1 MSLFDILGPVMV
13 GPSSSPTAGAVRMG
27 LVGRQL
33 LGGTPATAHI
43 VLHGSFA
50 ATGTGHGTDRALIA
64 GLLGMEPDDG
74 RIPMSF
80 ALARDAGMEFT
91 FERRELRNAH
101 PNTALLSLTAPDG
114 SHVSL
119 QCASTGGGRILVTA
133 LDGAEVSFSG
143 EHNTLIIRNEDRP
156 GMVSLVSSLLAD
168 AGVNI
173 ATLQL
178 CRDKRGGSAAMVIE
192 VDQSLSAA
200 LLDMLGRQDGVSRA
214 TYIHVKK

>member
-13 GPSSSPTAGAVRMG
+13 GPSSSHTAGAVRMG

-64 GLLGMEPDDG
+64 GLLGMEPDDE
-74 RIPMSF
+74 RIPTSF

>member
-13 GPSSSPTAGAVRMG
+13 GPSSSHTAGAVRMG

-33 LGGTPATAHI
+33 LGGTPSTAHI

-64 GLLGMEPDDG
+64 GLLGMEPDDE

-143 EHNTLIIRNEDRP
+143 EHNTLSIRNEDRP

-200 LLDMLGRQDGVSRA
+200 LLDVLGRQDGVSRA

>member
-13 GPSSSPTAGAVRMG
+13 GPSSSHTAGAVRMG

-64 GLLGMEPDDG
+64 GLLGMEPDDE
-74 RIPMSF
+74 RIPTSF

-200 LLDMLGRQDGVSRA
+200 LLDVLGRQDGVSRA

>member
-13 GPSSSPTAGAVRMG
+13 GPSSSHTAGAVRMG

-64 GLLGMEPDDG
+64 GLLGMEPDDE

-133 LDGAEVSFSG
+133 LDGVEVSFSG

>member
-13 GPSSSPTAGAVRMG
+13 GPSSSHTAGAVRMG

-64 GLLGMEPDDG
+64 GLLGMEPDDE

-156 GMVSLVSSLLAD
+156 GMVSLVSSLLAE

-192 VDQSLSAA
+192 VDQSLSCA
-200 LLDMLGRQDGVSRA
+200 LLDTLGRQDGVSRA

>member
-13 GPSSSPTAGAVRMG
+13 GPSSSHTAGAVRMG

-64 GLLGMEPDDG
+64 GLLGMEPDDE

>member
-13 GPSSSPTAGAVRMG
+13 GPSSSHTAGAVRMG

-64 GLLGMEPDDG
+64 GLLGMEPDDE

-80 ALARDAGMEFT
+80 ALAREAGMEFT

-156 GMVSLVSSLLAD
+156 GMVSLVSSLLAE

-200 LLDMLGRQDGVSRA
+200 LLDTLGRQDGVSRA

>member
-13 GPSSSPTAGAVRMG
+13 GPSSSHTAGAVRMG

-64 GLLGMEPDDG
+64 GLLGMEPDDE

-133 LDGAEVSFSG
+133 LDGVEVSFSG

-214 TYIHVKK
+214 TYIYVKK

>member
-13 GPSSSPTAGAVRMG
+13 GPSSSHTAGAVRMG

-64 GLLGMEPDDG
+64 GLLGKEPDDE

>member
-13 GPSSSPTAGAVRMG
+13 GPSSSHTAGAVRMG

-64 GLLGMEPDDG
+64 GLLGMEPDDE
-74 RIPMSF
+74 RIPTSF

-133 LDGAEVSFSG
+133 LDGAEVSFIG

>member
-13 GPSSSPTAGAVRMG
+13 GPSSSHTAGAVRMG

-33 LGGTPATAHI
+33 LGGTPSTAHI

-64 GLLGMEPDDG
+64 GLLGMEPDDE

-119 QCASTGGGRILVTA
+119 QRASTGGGRILVTA

-200 LLDMLGRQDGVSRA
+200 LLDVLGRQDGVSRA

>member
-13 GPSSSPTAGAVRMG
+13 GPSSSHTAGAVRMG

-64 GLLGMEPDDG
+64 GLLGMEPDDE

-119 QCASTGGGRILVTA
+119 QCASTGGGRIMVTA

-214 TYIHVKK
+214 TYIYVKK

>member
-13 GPSSSPTAGAVRMG
+13 GPSSSHTAGAVRMG

-64 GLLGMEPDDG
+64 GLLGMEPDDE

-192 VDQSLSAA
+192 VDQSLTAA
-200 LLDMLGRQDGVSRA
+200 LLDTLGRQDGVSRA

>member
-13 GPSSSPTAGAVRMG
+13 GPSSSHTAGAVRMG

-33 LGGTPATAHI
+33 LGGPPSTAHI

-64 GLLGMEPDDG
+64 GLLGMEPDDE

-200 LLDMLGRQDGVSRA
+200 LLDVLGRQDGVSRA

>member
-13 GPSSSPTAGAVRMG
+13 GPSSSHTAGAVRMG

-143 EHNTLIIRNEDRP
+143 
-156 GMVSLVSSLLAD
+156 
-168 AGVNI
+168 
-173 ATLQL
+173 
-178 CRDKRGGSAAMVIE
+178 
-192 VDQSLSAA
+192 
-200 LLDMLGRQDGVSRA
+200 
-214 TYIHVKK
+214 

>member
-1 MSLFDILGPVMV
+1 M
-13 GPSSSPTAGAVRMG
+13 
-27 LVGRQL
+27 
-33 LGGTPATAHI
+33 
-43 VLHGSFA
+43 
-50 ATGTGHGTDRALIA
+50 
-64 GLLGMEPDDG
+64 
-74 RIPMSF
+74 
-80 ALARDAGMEFT
+80 
-91 FERRELRNAH
+91 
-101 PNTALLSLTAPDG
+101 
-114 SHVSL
+114 
-119 QCASTGGGRILVTA
+119 TA

-214 TYIHVKK
+214 TYIYVKK

>member
-13 GPSSSPTAGAVRMG
+13 GPSSSHTAGAVRMG

-33 LGGTPATAHI
+33 LGGTPSTAHI

-200 LLDMLGRQDGVSRA
+200 LLDVLGRQDGVSRA

>member
-1 MSLFDILGPVMV
+1 MSLFDVLGPVMV
-13 GPSSSPTAGAVRMG
+13 GPSSSHTAGAVRMG

>member
-13 GPSSSPTAGAVRMG
+13 GPSSSHTAGAVRMG

-119 QCASTGGGRILVTA
+119 QCASTGGGRTLVTA

>member
-13 GPSSSPTAGAVRMG
+13 GPSSSHTAGAVRMG

-64 GLLGMEPDDG
+64 GLLGMEPDDE

-143 EHNTLIIRNEDRP
+143 EHNTLIIHNEDRP

>member
-13 GPSSSPTAGAVRMG
+13 GPSSSHTAGAVRMG

-214 TYIHVKK
+214 TYIYVKK

>member
-1 MSLFDILGPVMV
+1 MSLFYILGPVMV
-13 GPSSSPTAGAVRMG
+13 GPSSSHTAGAVRMG

-33 LGGTPATAHI
+33 LGGPPATAHI

-64 GLLGMEPDDG
+64 GLLGMEPDDE

-214 TYIHVKK
+214 TYIYVKK

>member
-13 GPSSSPTAGAVRMG
+13 GPSSSHTAGAVRMG

-64 GLLGMEPDDG
+64 GLLGMEPDDE

-200 LLDMLGRQDGVSRA
+200 LLDVLGRQDGVSRA

>member
-13 GPSSSPTAGAVRMG
+13 GPSSSHTAGAVRMG

-200 LLDMLGRQDGVSRA
+200 LLDVLGRQDGVSRA

>member
-13 GPSSSPTAGAVRMG
+13 GPSSSHTAGAVRMG

-33 LGGTPATAHI
+33 LGGTPATAPI

-64 GLLGMEPDDG
+64 GLLGMEPDDE
-74 RIPMSF
+74 RIPTSF

-200 LLDMLGRQDGVSRA
+200 LLDVLGRQDGVSRA

>member
-13 GPSSSPTAGAVRMG
+13 GPSSSHTAGAVRMG

-64 GLLGMEPDDG
+64 GLLGMEPDDE
-74 RIPMSF
+74 RIPTSF

-91 FERRELRNAH
+91 FERREMRNAH

-200 LLDMLGRQDGVSRA
+200 LLDVLGRQDGVSRA

>member
-13 GPSSSPTAGAVRMG
+13 GPSSSHTAGAVRMG

-33 LGGTPATAHI
+33 LGGTPSTAHI

-64 GLLGMEPDDG
+64 GLLGMEPDDE

-200 LLDMLGRQDGVSRA
+200 LLDVLGRQDGVSRA

>member
-13 GPSSSPTAGAVRMG
+13 GPSSSHTAGAVRMG